1 MQQSV
6 SLPGPGVATRAS
18 STGQR
23 ARKDVSAL
31 SSTSTLFSARKTE
44 CFFPSAAKAELPEY
58 RDVPRYPGKRTRE
71 RLSVDHPVQSASVSC
86 CHRHRK
92 MKGGMTS
99 SSHSVSA
106 SGGAASS
113 AARGAP
119 LARGQR
125 LVSSGVPYRTRFP
138 AQTRGETPSCSSQG
152 SVSVPPVE
160 RCTTGTPRSSPNVY
174 VYPCVCLSP
183 CRKRGFLE
191 SLCLFLLLL
200 SKFSSLLFPQSPL
213 LPRSR
218 TRPDPAFRSASEAS
232 RPSRRVHSLLASPLA
247 SEPLQFFAPLF
258 AAAQPFSVLEE
269 EGEWVEDEYEEE
281 EDPPEDGGE
290 EDGEADD
297 TASATH
303 RVYQHDERYYRAL
316 PLTDSDYVLESIRMQ
331 FPQFALSPSV
341 WTDIEEEVSRR
352 LRLVDRRAFPQ
363 SFFESITES
372 EALEPGALLTPLGR
386 NELSEGDAR
395 AYEVTKMTEII
406 EDVVRRHLGTPT
418 ASLRDSSGSAS
429 SVSNAPSR
437 QRTRASSSESAS
449 SASAVS
455 PLSGGKSSSP
465 LASGSSQPSELH
477 TADPAPSTASPPR
490 PTPDG
495 GSQPGGAASLSAG
508 DSSPEATAFSSR
520 DSTSGQSVRSERREE
535 AGPLLAESQANVSP
549 DSAAPLGQDRH
560 LPQADSV
567 HSNSRASS
575 SEDSLPSKAS
585 SSASLH
591 ASGEAKG
598 KQAGSAS
605 PRGPGAQS
613 RGEFGPEE
621 TLTVG
626 PIEFRP
632 SAYVDLILRVAKPGK
647 FGKDPLSNQRRS
659 QLHSRGPGT
668 RDSAEIEKARSRSAS
683 PPETFSPSSP
693 LHAKAAPRSVQNFGE
708 FFLLLRGV
716 LEYRRE
722 GMRRQTPLTQEP
734 LFPLGENVSFGFAG
748 DGEETAESAEET
760 AAVLQALRTELDN
773 LSVQVVKKLQ
783 AEAYGACAFLS
794 FFGVPD
800 AEGKLQLPGGWP
812 RDIALALRCAVE
824 GNRGRQLCGTCFVID
839 GLATALGFP
848 PILAGSHAW
857 AVTQDVGIKS
867 LFVLHRQ
874 SNLYIPPDLLE
885 AGPSP
890 WRTDTPLWKNG
901 EGISQRSRGVR
912 SSFDAPLIK
921 YEMAA
926 QMGDAL
932 GKLAAAYYLRTGLGN
947 VDYRYREKEE
957 IDEPRIPNEL
967 LPFRP
972 RKLIKAQMS
981 TERLPGDSAVGCF
994 AAVKHT
1000 LDVGSEAADKNALP
1014 VEPRFLLREHLVPAA
1029 FRHTNATLAS
1039 LSSIEVASADES
1051 HAGSSRRQASV
1062 GSSTASEEYAL
1073 LVQSMARDGS
1083 PGGLAAL
1090 GDLYFHGHE
1099 AGGIAR
1105 DVDRAAE
1112 LWRSAAAMGD
1122 TNAAMALAYLLLGD
1136 VGEAM
1141 KTAKE
1146 DASEKSEEKEE
1157 TSASSAA
1164 SASLGT
1170 QPERTAN
1177 PLGDSARVADS
1188 TADSSGGDSASSVF
1202 SFLGG
1207 GTDLRAT
1214 GPPQEAVDTA
1224 GPSPLPGEAGGA
1236 TGAPGHDVWGSAGDT
1251 FGGGGGR
1258 LGGFFDGW
1266 FKRLFAFDDQDE
1278 QQEKRGIA
1286 EKTQKRATPE
1296 SPRAAA
1302 EPYLRQVIA
1311 GGDGGSAHLARYLA
1325 YRLGV
1330 EGYTNSTLAGESLQK
1345 AADLGDSNAQMLYAN
1360 AHMSGVRPSSISAH
1374 PSSFFPNGT
1383 DVSVALRYYKKAAE
1397 QGRVEAIFNVAVLT
1411 LQGADEGSPSTP
1423 AASSTSLDPSSS
1435 FSPSSS
1441 SSSSS
1446 SSPSSSAPQTLR
1458 KGQSLRQR
1466 CEKAFA
1472 LLQKVAFSHP
1482 TVSALHAL
1490 SSYAFSKGDETGALL
1505 VNLLLSEIGHSV
1517 GHVNAAGLWPRLT
1530 RRRAEFVRRLS
1541 AALKEKSNNN
1551 GEEKDAQQA
1560 PARAHERE
1568 ERERGRREAEAPTEE
1583 RPEGQR
1589 CANVS
1594 AFAVPRD
1601 FLLPQQAYLETP
1613 ETAVYAISDSRFSVS
1628 SASAAAIS
1636 PFAPKKTE
1644 AGREPP
1650 AEAGTVSEN
1659 CDVSVASNAMSVH
1672 LRHLR
1677 VSEFLRCWA
1686 RPPGDEWLKGL
1697 HLRFP
1702 FLRRLAQSSGPAEG
1716 EGEWG
1721 RLSNSESE
1729 GRACAFYFL
1738 RRAAAGGDATSML
1751 EVTRAYLEQAAFFE
1765 DMQEQVHASFASRS
1779 AVFRSLSV
1787 EERIEEIARRTVE
1800 EETGAAALGS
1810 EASEGSQAVPHS
1822 EGAAGGRRRDEKG
1835 DSEGGRPFAVPAW
1848 VTRLFFDAI
1857 EARKRAS
1864 FLWRSAAAKQKDGRG
1879 LLELGEALEYGQ
1891 GVRRNRKE
1899 AYKIYWAMATDP
1911 QHAAA
1916 SRFLGFLALTRALLN
1931 WAGRRIIDLSVPS
1944 VSDPAASVSA
1954 VAAPQTGHEIE
1965 EKREREIETVWE
1977 RGREDGDVK
1986 DGDALKELAVGK
1998 DDDPSPIACIQEF
2011 RASEQRAHESQNYVW
2026 NRLLLVFCLL
2036 LLASLLGILTAVH
2049 ARGLTAAGPPLRAA
2063 ERETNDL
2070 PFFNVDSFRERRPTA
2085 VDSTGTGGSAAAG
2098 ATVTERRGER
2108 EGEGSPLDFWPK
2120 PRDSETPARSSSP
2133 TTSAVS
2139 LADARMQSG
2148 EEEPAR
2154 QRTCEDTGVTAT
2166 GPGIL
2171 PERNGE
2177 EVESRRAGDR
2187 WVRRHRPTAKTRLPA
2202 MRGQELRSL
2211 LQLDHRVR
2219 MHSGHNEET
2228 TSPEILFSRGQ
2239 ASYGKNSALSW
2250 EW

>member
-1 MQQSV
+1 MQHSV
-6 SLPGPGVATRAS
+6 SLSGPGVAARATS
-18 STGQR
+18 AGPS
-23 ARKDVSAL
+23 ARKNVSVL
-31 SSTSTLFSARKTE
+31 SSTSTLFSARETE
-44 CFFPSAAKAELPEY
+44 CFFPSSAKPELPEY
-58 RDVPRYPGKRTRE
+58 LDAPLYPGVRTRE
-71 RLSVDHPVQSASVSC
+71 RLSVDHPVQSASVSS
-86 CHRHRK
+86 CHRRRK
-92 MKGGMTS
+92 MKNGMTS
-99 SSHSVSA
+99 SSHWVSA
-106 SGGAASS
+106 SGSAASS
-113 AARGAP
+113 AARGAA
-119 LARGQR
+119 LARGQL
-125 LVSSGVPYRTRFP
+125 LVSSGVPYRARFP
-138 AQTRGETPSCSSQG
+138 AHTRAETPSCSSHVP
-152 SVSVPPVE
+152 VSVPPTE
-160 RCTTGTPRSSPNVY
+160 SCTTAAPRPSSNVC
-174 VYPCVCLSP
+174 VYPFVSLS
-183 CRKRGFLE
+183 CWRKRGFLQ
-191 SLCLFLLLL
+191 SLCVLLLLL
-200 SKFSSLLFPQSPL
+200 SKFSSLLFPQSPF

-218 TRPDPAFRSASEAS
+218 TRPDPAFPSTTEAW
-232 RPSRRVHSLLASPLA
+232 RPSRPERSPLASPSA
-247 SEPLQFFAPLF
+247 SEPLQFFAPLL

-290 EDGEADD
+290 EDAEADD

-303 RVYQHDERYYRAL
+303 RVYQHEERYYRAL

-331 FPQFALSPSV
+331 FPQFAVSPSV

-406 EDVVRRHLGTPT
+406 EDVVRRHLGTP
-418 ASLRDSSGSAS
+418 AASSSSLRDSSGSAS
-429 SVSNAPSR
+429 SVSHAPSR
-437 QRTRASSSESAS
+437 QRARASSSESAS

-455 PLSGGKSSSP
+455 PLSEGKSSP
-465 LASGSSQPSELH
+465 LLASHSSQPSELH
-477 TADPAPSTASPPR
+477 GADPAPSPASPPP

-495 GSQPGGAASLSAG
+495 GRQPGGTTSLSAG
-508 DSSPEATAFSSR
+508 ASSAEATEFSSR
-520 DSTSGQSVRSERREE
+520 SSTSGHSVRNERREE
-535 AGPLLAESQANVSP
+535 ARPLLAESQANTSP
-549 DSAAPLGQDRH
+549 GAAASLEQDRH
-560 LPQADSV
+560 LSQADSV
-567 HSNSRASS
+567 RSNSPASS
-575 SEDSLPSKAS
+575 PGDSLPSKAS
-585 SSASLH
+585 SGASLH
-591 ASGEAKG
+591 SSGEANR
-598 KQAGSAS
+598 KQAGAS
-605 PRGPGAQS
+605 SSPPGPGAQS
-613 RGEFGPEE
+613 PGELGPEE

-626 PIEFRP
+626 PIAFRP

-647 FGKDPLSNQRRS
+647 FGKEFLSNYRRS
-659 QLHSRGPGT
+659 QRQTRAPGT
-668 RDSAEIEKARSRSAS
+668 GDSARVEKAGSRSAAA
-683 PPETFSPSSP
+683 PETPASSP

-716 LEYRRE
+716 LEYHRE
-722 GMRRQTPLTQEP
+722 GVRRQTPLTQEP
-734 LFPLGENVSFGFAG
+734 LFPLGDNVSFGFAR
-748 DGEETAESAEET
+748 DGEETAESDGET

-773 LSVQVVKKLQ
+773 LSVQGVKKIQ

-812 RDIALALRCAVE
+812 RDVALALRCAVE

-848 PILAGSHAW
+848 PVLADSQAW
-857 AVTQDVGIKS
+857 AVAQDVGIKS

-874 SNLYIPPDLLE
+874 SNLYMPPDLLE
-885 AGPSP
+885 AGQSP
-890 WRTDTPLWKNG
+890 WRTDTPLSKNG
-901 EGISQRSRGVR
+901 DGIAQRSRGLR

-926 QMGDAL
+926 QMGDSL

-947 VDYRYREKEE
+947 VDYRYKEKEE
-957 IDEPRIPNEL
+957 TDEPRIPIEL

-981 TERLPGDSAVGCF
+981 TERLPGDSTVGCF
-994 AAVKHT
+994 SAVKHV
-1000 LDVGSEAADKNALP
+1000 LDIGSEAADKSSLP

-1029 FRHTNATLAS
+1029 FRHSNETLAS

-1051 HAGSSRRQASV
+1051 HAGSSRRHSSV

-1073 LVQSMARDGS
+1073 LVQSMAQDGS

-1136 VGEAM
+1136 VGEAT
-1141 KTAKE
+1141 KAAKK

-1157 TSASSAA
+1157 TAASSAA

-1170 QPERTAN
+1170 QPEPRAN
-1177 PLGDSARVADS
+1177 PLADS
-1188 TADSSGGDSASSVF
+1188 DSSGSDSATSFF

-1207 GTDLRAT
+1207 GTDSRAT
-1214 GPPQEAVDTA
+1214 GSPQEAVDTA

-1236 TGAPGHDVWGSAGDT
+1236 TGAPANDVWGSAADT
-1251 FGGGGGR
+1251 FGGGGGQF
-1258 LGGFFDGW
+1258 GGFFDGV

-1278 QQEKRGIA
+1278 QREERVTA
-1286 EKTQKRATPE
+1286 EKTQRKATPE

-1311 GGDGGSAHLARYLA
+1311 GGEGGSAHLARYLA

-1330 EGYTNSTLAGESLQK
+1330 EGYTNSTLAGESLKK

-1360 AHMSGVRPSSISAH
+1360 AHMSGVKPSSISAH

-1423 AASSTSLDPSSS
+1423 ASSSTSLDPSSS
-1435 FSPSSS
+1435 SPSLSP
-1441 SSSSS
+1441 SS
-1446 SSPSSSAPQTLR
+1446 SSPSSSVPQTLLR
-1458 KGQSLRQR
+1458 KDQPLRQR

-1490 SSYAFSKGDETGALL
+1490 SSYSFSKGDETGALL

-1517 GHVNAAGLWPRLT
+1517 GHVNAASLWPRLT
-1530 RRRAEFVRRLS
+1530 RRRAEFVGRLS
-1541 AALKEKSNNN
+1541 AVLKDKRNN
-1551 GEEKDAQQA
+1551 GGEDQGALQA
-1560 PARAHERE
+1560 PAQPRERE
-1568 ERERGRREAEAPTEE
+1568 EREQGMREAEASMEE
-1583 RPEGQR
+1583 RREGQT
-1589 CANVS
+1589 CVNVS

-1601 FLLPQQAYLETP
+1601 FFPPQHAYLETP

-1628 SASAAAIS
+1628 SASASALS
-1636 PFAPKKTE
+1636 PFAPKKSE
-1644 AGREPP
+1644 AGRGGAP
-1650 AEAGTVSEN
+1650 AEAGTVSQK
-1659 CDVSVASNAMSVH
+1659 CDVSVASNAVYVH

-1686 RPPGDEWLKGL
+1686 RPPGDDWLKGL

-1716 EGEWG
+1716 EGEWDH
-1721 RLSNSESE
+1721 LSNADSE
-1729 GRACAFYFL
+1729 GRTCAFYFL
-1738 RRAAAGGDATSML
+1738 RRAAAGGDVSSML
-1751 EVTRAYLEQAAFFE
+1751 EVTRAYLEQAAFFK

-1779 AVFRSLSV
+1779 AAFRSLSV

-1800 EETGAAALGS
+1800 EEIGGAAVGS
-1810 EASEGSQAVPHS
+1810 EAPEGSQAVPHS
-1822 EGAAGGRRRDEKG
+1822 KGAAGGRRRGEKG

-1864 FLWRSAAAKQKDGRG
+1864 YLWRSAAAKQKDGRG

-1891 GVRRNRKE
+1891 GVRRNRRE

-1911 QHAAA
+1911 QHAPA
-1916 SRFLGFLALTRALLN
+1916 SRFLGFFALSRALLN
-1931 WAGRRIIDLSVPS
+1931 WAGRRIRDLSVPS
-1944 VSDPAASVSA
+1944 VSDPVSSVSA
-1954 VAAPQTGHEIE
+1954 VAALQTGRDIE
-1965 EKREREIETVWE
+1965 EKRETETFWE
-1977 RGREDGDVK
+1977 RGREDE
-1986 DGDALKELAVGK
+1986 DAEDEDARKELAEGK

-2011 RASEQRAHESQNYVW
+2011 RASEQRAHEWQNYVW

-2036 LLASLLGILTAVH
+2036 LLASLVGILTAVH
-2049 ARGLTAAGPPLRAA
+2049 ARGLTAGPPLRAA

-2070 PFFNVDSFRERRPTA
+2070 PFFNVDSFRETRPTA

-2098 ATVTERRGER
+2098 ATVPERRGER
-2108 EGEGSPLDFWPK
+2108 DGEGSPLDFWPK
-2120 PRDSETPARSSSP
+2120 QRDSETPASSSSP
-2133 TTSAVS
+2133 TMSAVS

-2154 QRTCEDTGVTAT
+2154 QRTYEDTGVTAT
-2166 GPGIL
+2166 GSGIL

-2177 EVESRRAGDR
+2177 AVESRRAGTGGCVDTGRLRRLVCQPCEDR
-2187 WVRRHRPTAKTRLPA
+2187 NFAVCCNWTIEYGCIQDTMKRRIHRRFFSHETRPLRAKTL
-2202 MRGQELRSL
+2202 
-2211 LQLDHRVR
+2211 
-2219 MHSGHNEET
+2219 
-2228 TSPEILFSRGQ
+2228 
-2239 ASYGKNSALSW
+2239 SALSR